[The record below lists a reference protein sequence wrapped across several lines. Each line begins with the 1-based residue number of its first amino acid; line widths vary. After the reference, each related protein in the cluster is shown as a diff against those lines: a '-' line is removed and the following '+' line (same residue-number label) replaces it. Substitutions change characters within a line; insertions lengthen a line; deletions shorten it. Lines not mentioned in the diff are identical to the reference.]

1 MSSTETLTPVGT
13 WQLDP
18 VHSSITF
25 EVSYL
30 AGTFKGSFRDV
41 SGTLEAGDA
50 GVTLEGVAKVE
61 SVDVKDVNLAGHLQT
76 PDFFDAETYP
86 ELRFRAKDVDLTG
99 GSATVR
105 GEITIKGVTRPLE
118 ADGTVSDQLTD
129 GYGRERV
136 GLVLSTTVDRT
147 DFGVSWNMP
156 LPTGKQALANEVV
169 INADLQFVK
178 AE

>member
-1 MSSTETLTPVGT
+1 M
-13 WQLDP
+13 
-18 VHSSITF
+18 
-25 EVSYL
+25 
-30 AGTFKGSFRDV
+30 
-41 SGTLEAGDA
+41 
-50 GVTLEGVAKVE
+50 
-61 SVDVKDVNLAGHLQT
+61 NLAGHLQS

-86 ELRFRAKDVDLTG
+86 ELRFRAEDVDLTA

-105 GEITIKGVTRPLE
+105 GEITIKGVTKPLE
-118 ADGTVSDQLTD
+118 ATGTVSGPLTD
-129 GYGRERV
+129 GFGRERV

-169 INADLQFVK
+169 INADLQFVR